1 MIARRAPGGMV
12 TVPDRPYVVIP
23 AALRRRYG
31 LRGAGCGSVIAC
43 YWHATPV
50 GARELMLR
58 QDTPLAAD
66 VKDTIAA
73 RLDAAQERFA
83 VIEHG
88 HGGED
93 DAEQSADAQP
103 ASL

>member
-1 MIARRAPGGMV
+1 
-12 TVPDRPYVVIP
+12 
-23 AALRRRYG
+23 
-31 LRGAGCGSVIAC
+31 
-43 YWHATPV
+43 
-50 GARELMLR
+50 MLR